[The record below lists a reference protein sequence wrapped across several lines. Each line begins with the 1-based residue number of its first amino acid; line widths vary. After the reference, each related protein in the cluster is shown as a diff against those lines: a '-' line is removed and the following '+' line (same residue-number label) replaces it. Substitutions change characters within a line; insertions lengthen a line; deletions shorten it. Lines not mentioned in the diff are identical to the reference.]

1 MYFKVSYPFKAEEMA
16 NTQTFQNSTQF
27 PNGMSFIS
35 KKKEN
40 TLLFKEYFVV

>member
-1 MYFKVSYPFKAEEMA
+1 MYFKVSYPFKAPEEMA
-16 NTQTFQNSTQF
+16 NTQTFQNSTKF

-40 TLLFKEYFVV
+40 TLLFNSIL